1 MTFTAIVWSMKCLK
15 NVLKKQQQLWSQS
28 QNGLPS
34 NCLFY
39 LTNSSRFSITLIK
52 IKAADPDEV
61 EDVTT
66 DFFWLFGIEQLI
78 I

>member
-15 NVLKKQQQLWSQS
+15 IVKQLWSQS

-52 IKAADPDEV
+52 IKAANPDEV

-66 DFFWLFGIEQLI
+66 DFFGLFGI
-78 I
+78 